1 MACLKKYA
9 YAPFIL
15 LLQSVAA
22 LASPDMWSDNNK
34 QDYLSKPKVKPK
46 LSWESRESKT
56 DRKVYCLTPS
66 DPSCSNMWQKEKQQ
80 EDNGQAQ
87 RYQEKKLRKNSR

>member
-1 MACLKKYA
+1 MACFKKYT

-15 LLQSVAA
+15 LLQSVAV
-22 LASPDMWSDNNK
+22 LASPEMWSDNK
-34 QDYLSKPKVKPK
+34 QDYLSQPKVKPK

-56 DRKVYCLTPS
+56 DQKTYCLTPS
-66 DPSCSNMWQKEKQQ
+66 DPGCSNMWQKEKRQ

-87 RYQEKKLRKNSR
+87 RYQEKKFRKYSQ